1 MIRRLWA
8 HRHLVSSL
16 VRRQYQLRYRQ
27 SLVGVA
33 WAILPPLASLFV
45 ATIVF
50 HGVMGVESPEKGV
63 PYTLFTLAALT
74 PWTFFAQSLSAGIPS
89 IITSMQMV
97 TRLPFPRAA
106 LPLSM
111 IGTSLIDLGIS
122 VIGFMAF
129 AILIGKGVPLTAIWL
144 LLVIGVEIVLIVGV
158 VLLGSAVNVFM
169 RDIRIAVP
177 LVTQLWLFL
186 TPVMYSLESVPH
198 GLRPLYLANPMT
210 GLVEAT
216 REVLAYGRPPSV
228 DLLLPAIVGAAAVLV
243 AGVWYFDATESRFAD
258 AI

>member
-1 MIRRLWA
+1 MIKRLWA
-8 HRHLVSSL
+8 YRALVSSL

-27 SLVGVA
+27 SLVGFS
-33 WAILPPLASLFV
+33 WAILPPLASLVV

-50 HGVMGVESPEKGV
+50 HGVIGVDSPEEDV

-74 PWTFFAQSLSAGIPS
+74 PWTFFAQSVSAGIPS
-89 IITSMQMV
+89 VVGSMQMV
-97 TRLPFPRAA
+97 TRLPFPRAV

-111 IGTSLIDLGIS
+111 VGTTLIDLLIS
-122 VIGFMAF
+122 VIGFVAF
-129 AILIGKGVPLTAIWL
+129 AIAIGRGVPVTALWFPAI
-144 LLVIGVEIVLIVGV
+144 LVLEILLIVGV
-158 VLLGSAVNVFM
+158 VLLGSALNVFM

-186 TPVMYSLESVPH
+186 TPVMYSLESVPS

-210 GLVEAT
+210 GLVEAF
-216 REVLAYGRPPSV
+216 REVLAYGRAPTFSLLVPS
-228 DLLLPAIVGAAAVLV
+228 AIGAVLVLV
-243 AGVWYFDATESRFAD
+243 AGISYFNATESRFAD